1 MKVYTVTVF
10 YDYEGSKLD
19 SIWLGF
25 EAAKARAIEL
35 LTSGPDQQALPLLQ
49 PYEDTAVSFS
59 CRSESGHAGDGVH
72 VREVEVRG

>member
-10 YDYEGSKLD
+10 YDYEGSSLD

-25 EAAKARAIEL
+25 EAARARAIEL
-35 LTSGPDQQALPLLQ
+35 LTSGPDQQELPLLQ
-49 PYEDTAVSFS
+49 PYEDTAVSFG
-59 CRSESGHAGDGVH
+59 CRSESGWAGDGVH